1 MNLYTR
7 RTWIG
12 RFLLTVYLLILSL
25 GVSHVHEHG
34 GDFVCQ
40 DCISHVQ
47 HDGHITGGDG
57 SLGDCVLCSFL
68 STSYLAAEI
77 VALATVAIV
86 LYRDFVEQTVCTV
99 CRTRRTTLLRG
110 PPVCL

>member
-1 MNLYTR
+1 MNLDAR

-12 RFLLTVYLLILSL
+12 RFLLTLYLLILS
-25 GVSHVHEHG
+25 VSVFHVHEHG

-47 HDGHITGGDG
+47 HGGHITDGDV

-68 STSYLAAEI
+68 STSYLAAGI
-77 VALATVAIV
+77 VALATVVLV
-86 LYRDFVEQTVCTV
+86 LYRDFVEQTVSIV
-99 CRTRRTTLLRG
+99 CRTKRTILLRG